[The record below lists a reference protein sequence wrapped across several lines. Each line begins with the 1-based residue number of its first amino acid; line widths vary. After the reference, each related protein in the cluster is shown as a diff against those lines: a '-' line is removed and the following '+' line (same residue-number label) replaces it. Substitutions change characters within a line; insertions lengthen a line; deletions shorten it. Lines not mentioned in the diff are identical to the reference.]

1 MVPTDADSS
10 TLSVFYD
17 LVFLEHDPPVGAFN
31 RPPDDRLAVAEP
43 HPDRPER
50 IANIRHIVDTELGD
64 RTTWRSV
71 TPASREQLARVHD
84 SDYLDSLQDMADR
97 GGGRIIDTTA
107 MSERTYDAA
116 RHAAGAAIGA
126 ARHAL
131 AHSLDD
137 VPYALVR
144 PSGHHAQPTQADG
157 YCYVNNAAVAVADVL
172 AATGVPATDAP
183 ADASAGGTDGN
194 ETDAEAD
201 VGADQVAI
209 LDWDVHP
216 ANGTQECFY
225 DREDVLVVSLH
236 GDYGV
241 WGPNHPQE
249 NSLAERGTGAGEG
262 YTANV
267 PLPPG
272 TGDAGY
278 AEAFD
283 RVVEPA
289 IEAFD
294 PDLLLVSAGQ
304 DPSRID
310 PDGRN
315 LVTTEGF
322 YDLGRRARGLA
333 ARTDAGLALVQEG
346 GYQITALAYDTL
358 GALCGALDLDT
369 DADDGPDLD
378 DPFDHLNEYRPPAT
392 AWIDDAVDAH
402 AEYWPLD
409 G

>member
-31 RPPDDRLAVAEP
+31 QPPDDRLAVAEP
-43 HPDRPER
+43 H
-50 IANIRHIVDTELGD
+50 
-64 RTTWRSV
+64 
-71 TPASREQLARVHD
+71 
-84 SDYLDSLQDMADR
+84 
-97 GGGRIIDTTA
+97 
-107 MSERTYDAA
+107 
-116 RHAAGAAIGA
+116 
-126 ARHAL
+126 
-131 AHSLDD
+131 
-137 VPYALVR
+137 
-144 PSGHHAQPTQADG
+144 
-157 YCYVNNAAVAVADVL
+157 
-172 AATGVPATDAP
+172 
-183 ADASAGGTDGN
+183 
-194 ETDAEAD
+194 
-201 VGADQVAI
+201 
-209 LDWDVHP
+209 
-216 ANGTQECFY
+216 
-225 DREDVLVVSLH
+225 
-236 GDYGV
+236 
-241 WGPNHPQE
+241 
-249 NSLAERGTGAGEG
+249 
-262 YTANV
+262 
-267 PLPPG
+267 
-272 TGDAGY
+272 
-278 AEAFD
+278 
-283 RVVEPA
+283 
-289 IEAFD
+289 